1 MATIEQLNAL
11 EAAIASGVLEVRV
24 GDKMTK
30 YQNTADMIRARDL
43 LRDMLGLSATTDRT
57 SHASFSR
64 D

>member
-1 MATIEQLNAL
+1 MATLEQLEAL

-24 GDKMTK
+24 GDKVTR
-30 YQNTADMIRARDL
+30 YQNTGDMIRARDL
-43 LRDMLGLSATTDRT
+43 VRDMLGLNATTERT

>member
-24 GDKMTK
+24 GDKVTK
-30 YQNTADMIRARDL
+30 YQTTADMIRARDL
-43 LRDMLGLSATTDRT
+43 VRDMLGLSASSERT

>member
-30 YQNTADMIRARDL
+30 YQTTADMIRARDL
-43 LRDMLGLSATTDRT
+43 LRDMLGLTTATDRT